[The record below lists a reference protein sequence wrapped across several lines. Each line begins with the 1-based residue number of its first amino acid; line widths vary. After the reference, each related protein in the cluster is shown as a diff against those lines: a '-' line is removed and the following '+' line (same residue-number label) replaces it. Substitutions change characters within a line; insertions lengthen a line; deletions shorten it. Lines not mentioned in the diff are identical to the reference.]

1 MDEKELQ
8 AKINELEQAANTLKD
23 FERKFK
29 LSDISQLRMQVAGMA
44 IAELVAK
51 MQVISL
57 PSIQQM
63 DAQIAAARDATA
75 AHSARVAA
83 FDSAYGILKGF
94 LGIMV

>member
-1 MDEKELQ
+1 MDKNELQ
-8 AKINELEQAANTLKD
+8 VKIDELERVANTLDGSQK
-23 FERKFK
+23 KFK
-29 LSDISQLRMQVAGMA
+29 LIDISQLRMQIDSTA
-44 IAELVAK
+44 IADLVAK
-51 MQVISL
+51 MQAISL

-94 LGIMV
+94 LDIVV